1 MSVSAGIEI
10 AYELGIYVPM
20 NLPLGRLK
28 MWASVPE
35 IIVNVPSESCRW
47 DAYPR
52 PSLRSLVN
60 WALLSS
66 DVSAAGAP
74 AMRV

>member
-1 MSVSAGIEI
+1 VSVSAGIEI

-35 IIVNVPSESCRW
+35 IIVNVPSES
-47 DAYPR
+47 
-52 PSLRSLVN
+52 
-60 WALLSS
+60 
-66 DVSAAGAP
+66 AAG
-74 AMRV
+74 MHNRVRL

>member
-1 MSVSAGIEI
+1 MLCDLYCLSAIIVSVSAGIEI

-35 IIVNVPSESCRW
+35 IIVNVPSES
-47 DAYPR
+47 
-52 PSLRSLVN
+52 
-60 WALLSS
+60 
-66 DVSAAGAP
+66 AAG
-74 AMRV
+74 MHNRVRL